1 MLGISGVTVFNRKH
15 PKTKIMSK
23 NYYEFTYVVNPVLEE
38 EQYKEAVEKVN
49 KLFTDNGA
57 EIEEVDEW
65 GLRKLAYEID
75 KKNSGYYVNMFL
87 TAPVEA
93 IAVVER
99 SLRIDDHFMRYLTL
113 KYDAKMLRH
122 RDLVK
127 KNAVP
132 NVFEVQEE
140 TTEG

>member
-1 MLGISGVTVFNRKH
+1 
-15 PKTKIMSK
+15 MSK
-23 NYYEFTYVVNPVLEE
+23 NYYEFTYIVNPVLEE

-49 KLFTDNGA
+49 KLFTDNGS

-75 KKNSGYYVNMFL
+75 KKNSGYYVNMYL
-87 TAPVEA
+87 TGPAEA

-99 SLRIDDHFMRYLTL
+99 ALRIDDHFMRYLTL
-113 KYDAKMLRH
+113 KFDAKMLRH

-132 NVFEVQEE
+132 NVFVIVEE

>member
-1 MLGISGVTVFNRKH
+1 
-15 PKTKIMSK
+15 MSK
-23 NYYEFTYVVNPVLEE
+23 NYYEFTYIVNPVLEE

-75 KKNSGYYVNMFL
+75 KKNSGYFVNMYL
-87 TAPVEA
+87 SAPAECIATVEK
-93 IAVVER
+93 
-99 SLRIDDHFMRYLTL
+99 SLRIDDNCMRYLTL
-113 KYDAKMLRH
+113 KFDAKMFRH
-122 RDLVK
+122 RELVK

-132 NVFEVQEE
+132 NVFEVVEE

>member
-1 MLGISGVTVFNRKH
+1 
-15 PKTKIMSK
+15 MSK
-23 NYYEFTYVVNPVLEE
+23 NYYEFTYIVNPVLEE

-49 KLFTDNGA
+49 KLFTDNGS

-75 KKNSGYYVNMFL
+75 KKNSGYYVNMYL
-87 TAPVEA
+87 TGPAEA

-99 SLRIDDHFMRYLTL
+99 ALRIDDHFMRYLTL
-113 KYDAKMLRH
+113 KFDAKMLRH

-132 NVFEVQEE
+132 NVFEIVEE

>member
-1 MLGISGVTVFNRKH
+1 
-15 PKTKIMSK
+15 MSK
-23 NYYEFTYVVNPVLEE
+23 NYYEFTYIVNPVLEE

-49 KLFTDNGA
+49 KLFTDNGS

-75 KKNSGYYVNMFL
+75 KKNSGYYVNMYL
-87 TAPVEA
+87 TGPVEA
-93 IAVVER
+93 ITAVER
-99 SLRIDDHFMRYLTL
+99 ALRIDDHFMRYLTL
-113 KYDAKMLRH
+113 KFDAKMLRH

-132 NVFEVQEE
+132 NVFEIVEE

>member
-1 MLGISGVTVFNRKH
+1 
-15 PKTKIMSK
+15 MSK
-23 NYYEFTYVVNPVLEE
+23 NYYEFTYIVNPVLEE

-49 KLFTDNGA
+49 KLFTDNGS

-75 KKNSGYYVNMFL
+75 KKNSGYYVNTYL
-87 TAPVEA
+87 TGPAEA

-99 SLRIDDHFMRYLTL
+99 ALRIDDHFMRYLTL
-113 KYDAKMLRH
+113 KFDAKMLRH

-132 NVFEVQEE
+132 NVFEIVEE

>member
-1 MLGISGVTVFNRKH
+1 
-15 PKTKIMSK
+15 MSK
-23 NYYEFTYVVNPVLEE
+23 NYYEFTYIVNPVLEE

-49 KLFTDNGA
+49 KLFIDNGS

-75 KKNSGYYVNMFL
+75 KKNSGYYVNMYL
-87 TAPVEA
+87 TGPAEA

-99 SLRIDDHFMRYLTL
+99 ALRIDDHFMRYLTL
-113 KYDAKMLRH
+113 KFDAKMLRH

-132 NVFEVQEE
+132 NVFEIVEE

>member
-1 MLGISGVTVFNRKH
+1 
-15 PKTKIMSK
+15 MSK
-23 NYYEFTYVVNPVLEE
+23 NYYEFTYIVNPVLEE

-49 KLFTDNGA
+49 NLFTDNGS

-75 KKNSGYYVNMFL
+75 KKNSGYYVNMYL
-87 TAPVEA
+87 TGPAEA

-99 SLRIDDHFMRYLTL
+99 ALRIDDHFMRYLTL
-113 KYDAKMLRH
+113 KFDAKMLRH

-132 NVFEVQEE
+132 NVFEIVEE

>member
-1 MLGISGVTVFNRKH
+1 
-15 PKTKIMSK
+15 MSK
-23 NYYEFTYVVNPVLEE
+23 NYYEFTYIVNPVLEE

-49 KLFTDNGA
+49 KLFTDNGS

-75 KKNSGYYVNMFL
+75 KKNSGYYVNMYL
-87 TAPVEA
+87 TGPAEA
-93 IAVVER
+93 IAAVER
-99 SLRIDDHFMRYLTL
+99 ALRIDDHFMRSLTL
-113 KYDAKMLRH
+113 KFDAKMLRH

-132 NVFEVQEE
+132 NVFEIVEE

>member
-1 MLGISGVTVFNRKH
+1 
-15 PKTKIMSK
+15 MSK
-23 NYYEFTYVVNPVLEE
+23 NYYEFTYIVNPVLEE

-49 KLFTDNGA
+49 KLFTDNGS

-75 KKNSGYYVNMFL
+75 KKNSGYYVNMYL
-87 TAPVEA
+87 TGPAEA

-99 SLRIDDHFMRYLTL
+99 ALRIDDHFMRYLTL
-113 KYDAKMLRH
+113 KFDAKMLRH

-132 NVFEVQEE
+132 NVFDIVEE

>member
-1 MLGISGVTVFNRKH
+1 
-15 PKTKIMSK
+15 MSK
-23 NYYEFTYVVNPVLEE
+23 IYYEFTYVVNPVLEE

-75 KKNSGYYVNMFL
+75 KKNSGYYVNMYL

-99 SLRIDDHFMRYLTL
+99 ALRIDDHFMRYLTL

-122 RDLVK
+122 RELVK

-140 TTEG
+140 ATEG

>member
-1 MLGISGVTVFNRKH
+1 
-15 PKTKIMSK
+15 MSK
-23 NYYEFTYVVNPVLEE
+23 NYYEFTYIVNPVLEE
-38 EQYKEAVEKVN
+38 EQYKEAVAKVN
-49 KLFTDNGA
+49 KLFTDNGS

-75 KKNSGYYVNMFL
+75 KKNSGYYVNMYL
-87 TAPVEA
+87 TGPAEA
-93 IAVVER
+93 IAAVER
-99 SLRIDDHFMRYLTL
+99 ALRIDDHFMRSLTL
-113 KYDAKMLRH
+113 KFDAKMVRH

-132 NVFEVQEE
+132 NVFEIVEE

>member
-1 MLGISGVTVFNRKH
+1 
-15 PKTKIMSK
+15 MSK

-49 KLFTDNGA
+49 KLFSDNGA

-75 KKNSGYYVNMFL
+75 KKNSGYYVNMYL

-93 IAVVER
+93 IAIVER
-99 SLRIDDHFMRYLTL
+99 ALRIDDHFMRYLTL

-140 TTEG
+140 ATEG

>member
-1 MLGISGVTVFNRKH
+1 
-15 PKTKIMSK
+15 MSK
-23 NYYEFTYVVNPVLEE
+23 NYYEFTYIVNPVLEE
-38 EQYKEAVEKVN
+38 EQYKEVVEKVN
-49 KLFTDNGA
+49 KLFTDNGS

-75 KKNSGYYVNMFL
+75 KKNSGYYVNMYL
-87 TAPVEA
+87 TGPADA

-99 SLRIDDHFMRYLTL
+99 ALRIDDHFMRYLTL
-113 KYDAKMLRH
+113 KFDAKMLRH

-132 NVFEVQEE
+132 NVFEIVEE